1 MRKTLFAAAACATV
15 LWTGCSKSESV
26 TVTIA
31 NPLAIER
38 TGEMVEIP
46 VNDIYTQ
53 LNLSDT
59 AQFVIYDEKAQE
71 VPYQLTYDEKVIFP
85 VSIASKASVNYTVQQ
100 GTPSLVNAV
109 VYGRCYP
116 ERLDDIAWENDR
128 AAYRAYGPALQ
139 KSGEKAYGYDVF
151 TKSVEELVVEDRY
164 AMELDSASRAE
175 IKALREAGKKEEADS
190 LSRAISYHID
200 HGNGMDCYAVGPTL
214 GGGTAALMPDS
225 AIVYPYCYNDFEILD
240 NGPLRFTVKLVFNPL
255 VVKNDSN
262 VVETRIIQLDKGS
275 QLNKTTVSYEY
286 LTQATPMAA
295 GLVLHA
301 ANPEGYAYDAAKGY
315 ISYADPTT
323 NAEAGNGIVYVGAVF
338 PASVQTTT
346 QLFEKPVGDALG
358 HVLGISTYE
367 PGNDFVYYWGSGWS
381 KYGFEKAEDWT
392 NYLKDYAEKVRNP
405 YAEKVRNPLVVTV
418 QK

>member
-26 TVTIA
+26 TVIIA

-85 VSIASKASVNYTVQQ
+85 VSIASNASVNYTVQQ
-100 GTPSLVNAV
+100 GTPSMVNAV

-139 KSGEKAYGYDVF
+139 KSGERAYGYDVF

-175 IKALREAGKKEEADS
+175 IKVLREAGKKEEADS

-225 AIVYPYCYNDFEILD
+225 AIVYPYCYKDYEILD

-286 LTQATPMAA
+286 LTQATPVAA

-323 NAEAGNGIVYVGAVF
+323 NAQAGNGIVYVGAVF
-338 PASVQTTT
+338 PASVQTST

-367 PGNDFVYYWGSGWS
+367 PGNDFVDRKS
-381 KYGFEKAEDWT
+381 
-392 NYLKDYAEKVRNP
+392 
-405 YAEKVRNPLVVTV
+405 VV
-418 QK
+418 